1 MHFKKLKKSVVSATT
16 SSNST
21 SKKTKKVVHKNRY
34 STFNNSSDESF
45 PQSSLRAAQKKVEQS
60 SSSSNQQ
67 LLSAKQMVSI
77 NAVQQQLKGPGS
89 KQKQHVAAEK
99 TKETKVE
106 LKMSSQQQ
114 HQSTTKTVIHKRAF
128 VAGKSN
134 KRSRLRR
141 AFGRGWKR
149 ARKIFRTVFCCQ
161 PWSSSSSSSAAAT
174 SSSSSSSSTWCRKNC
189 FAYVRKYNSPT
200 RTDDEDDIDAAFER
214 YKRQMLTAD
223 GNRSGNAPTGS
234 SPASYDELTPSQKST
249 IKKLNKNKFW
259 NWNDSVKS
267 TSDKF
272 LDCLELDDISCGEA
286 SLRKKFTTIA
296 RRKQITAFCEDRAI
310 LGEIE
315 IGSAPGSAAGSVF
328 NA

>member
-1 MHFKKLKKSVVSATT
+1 MHFKKLKKSVVSAT
-16 SSNST
+16 SR
-21 SKKTKKVVHKNRY
+21 KQQTKKVVHKNRY
-34 STFNNSSDESF
+34 STFNNSDENF
-45 PQSSLRAAQKKVEQS
+45 PQSSLRAAQKKVVLQQ
-60 SSSSNQQ
+60 SSNQQ
-67 LLSAKQMVSI
+67 LSAKQMVSI
-77 NAVQQQLKGPGS
+77 NAVQHKGSGS
-89 KQKQHVAAEK
+89 KQKQHVAE

-106 LKMSSQQQ
+106 LKMSQQQ
-114 HQSTTKTVIHKRAF
+114 STKTVIHKQALGS
-128 VAGKSN
+128 GKSN

-141 AFGRGWKR
+141 AVGRGWKR
-149 ARKIFRTVFCCQ
+149 TRKIFRTVFCCQ
-161 PWSSSSSSSAAAT
+161 PWSSSSSA
-174 SSSSSSSSTWCRKNC
+174 SSSSTSSTWCRKNC

-200 RTDDEDDIDAAFER
+200 SGADEDDIDAAFER
-214 YKRQMLTAD
+214 YKRQMLTVAD
-223 GNRSGNAPTGS
+223 RSGNAPTGIGCS
-234 SPASYDELTPSQKST
+234 SGSEALVAYDELTPSQKST

-315 IGSAPGSAAGSVF
+315 IGLARVRILHD
-328 NA
+328 